1 MTGQNSNKSFDA
13 IIIGTGQAGAPL
25 AEFLAGKGKSVAII
39 EKHFVGGSCIN
50 YGCTPSK
57 SMIASAKISYFIN
70 RAKDYG
76 IRTSKPK
83 IDMPKVIKRKK
94 KIVES
99 FRNRKEKRL
108 IENKNITLIKGIAS
122 FVDQRNISITLN
134 EGVTQNISTEKIFIN
149 TGGRPAI
156 PSIQGIEKIDYLT
169 STSILELKEVPDH
182 LLILGGGYIGL
193 EFGQMFRRFGSEVTI
208 IDHNDQLLKRED
220 KDIADEIKKIF
231 EEDGI
236 NVLLNKNVE
245 KIEETG
251 KGKIRLI
258 LKGKEKITGTHLLIA
273 AGHVP
278 NTNELNLSAAGI
290 ETDEKG
296 YIKVNDK
303 LETNVQGIYALGD
316 VKGGPAF
323 THISYD
329 DFRII
334 RDNLDN
340 PNSAS
345 INGRFIPY
353 VVFIDPQL
361 GRIGLNEKEAKRS
374 GKNILVGKIPM
385 SYIARAIE
393 VDETRG
399 LMKVIVDAD
408 TEEIL
413 GCSILGIEGGELMA
427 MIQIAMMG
435 KLKYTALKEKIFT
448 HPTLAESLNT
458 LFCNLGKM

>member
-1 MTGQNSNKSFDA
+1 MQNSNKSFDA
-13 IIIGTGQAGAPL
+13 IIIGSGQSGVPL
-25 AEFLAGKGKSVAII
+25 AEFLAGKKKSVAII

-99 FRNRKEKRL
+99 FRNGKEKRL

-231 EEDGI
+231 
-236 NVLLNKNVE
+236 
-245 KIEETG
+245 
-251 KGKIRLI
+251 
-258 LKGKEKITGTHLLIA
+258 
-273 AGHVP
+273 
-278 NTNELNLSAAGI
+278 
-290 ETDEKG
+290 
-296 YIKVNDK
+296 
-303 LETNVQGIYALGD
+303 
-316 VKGGPAF
+316 
-323 THISYD
+323 
-329 DFRII
+329 
-334 RDNLDN
+334 
-340 PNSAS
+340 
-345 INGRFIPY
+345 GRW
-353 VVFIDPQL
+353 D
-361 GRIGLNEKEAKRS
+361 
-374 GKNILVGKIPM
+374 
-385 SYIARAIE
+385 
-393 VDETRG
+393 
-399 LMKVIVDAD
+399 
-408 TEEIL
+408 
-413 GCSILGIEGGELMA
+413 
-427 MIQIAMMG
+427 
-435 KLKYTALKEKIFT
+435 
-448 HPTLAESLNT
+448 
-458 LFCNLGKM
+458 